1 MFTKPNNYKFYE
13 GGSTKTLLIAI
24 SYTASLVEQSIYE
37 AGYLGAWLD
46 LGKKKKK
53 RLCFSIS
60 LAAGCSLFCVK
71 GVKTH
76 VK

>member
-1 MFTKPNNYKFYE
+1 MFIKPNNYKFYE

-24 SYTASLVEQSIYE
+24 SCTASLVKQSIYE

-53 RLCFSIS
+53 DCVSQSPLQ
-60 LAAGCSLFCVK
+60 LAVAYFVSK
-71 GVKTH
+71 G
-76 VK
+76 

>member
-1 MFTKPNNYKFYE
+1 MFIKPNNYKFYE

-53 RLCFSIS
+53 DCVSQPPLQ
-60 LAAGCSLFCVK
+60 LAVAYFVSK
-71 GVKTH
+71 G
-76 VK
+76 